1 MNQKKEDGAEMLPL
15 VDENGIVTGNA
26 SRGVCHDGCKL
37 LHPVVHLHVFNPEGE
52 LYLQKR
58 PLWKIV
64 QPGKWDTAVGGH
76 VSFGEHVEKAL
87 HREALEELGIK
98 DFQPELLQTYIH
110 ETDLER
116 EYVYAYRC
124 TYEAPLMP
132 SSETD
137 GGAYWTVADI
147 ASGLGKGIFTPNF
160 EEEFRR
166 FFLASM

>member
-15 VDENGIVTGNA
+15 VDENGIVTGYA
-26 SRGVCHDGCKL
+26 SREVCHDGCKL
-37 LHPVVHLHVFNPEGE
+37 LHPVVHLHVFNPEGD

-98 DFQPELLQTYIH
+98 DFQPECCKPTFMRQTWRGSMYMLIAAHMKLLLCLQAKLMVVHIGQLQT
-110 ETDLER
+110 
-116 EYVYAYRC
+116 
-124 TYEAPLMP
+124 
-132 SSETD
+132 
-137 GGAYWTVADI
+137 
-147 ASGLGKGIFTPNF
+147 
-160 EEEFRR
+160 
-166 FFLASM
+166 